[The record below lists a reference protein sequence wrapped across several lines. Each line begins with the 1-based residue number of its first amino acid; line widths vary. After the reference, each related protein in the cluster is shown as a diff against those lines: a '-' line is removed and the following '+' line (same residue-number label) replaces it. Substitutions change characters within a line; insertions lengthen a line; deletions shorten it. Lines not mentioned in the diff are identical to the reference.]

1 MSAGYVTL
9 WEFSVA
15 ASRQA
20 EFESAYGPEGRW
32 ARLFSGA
39 PGYLGTELLRDRA
52 GGLRYVTIDRWSSV
66 EAWREFKARF
76 AAEYERLDRECA
88 ALTTHEAALGEYAP
102 VGGTQG

>member
-9 WEFSVA
+9 WEFSVEP
-15 ASRQA
+15 SRQG

-52 GGLRYVTIDRWSSV
+52 GGLRYVTIDRWSSI

-76 AAEYERLDRECA
+76 AAEYESLDREYA
-88 ALTTHEAALGEYAP
+88 KLTTHEAALGEYVP
-102 VGGTQG
+102 LGGTSG